1 MNLDGNYANVLFKL
15 SFLKS
20 ILQMVLVKE
29 RQDGCISIKNLI
41 KKQIKHICFWLKN
54 TIKPNQ

>member
-15 SFLKS
+15 SLLKS

-41 KKQIKHICFWLKN
+41 KKQIKHICF
-54 TIKPNQ
+54 